1 MLIFWILAALMTM
14 VALAFVLWPLVRR
27 APAEVFSES
36 VEMAVYSS
44 QLGAIEDA
52 EQAGRIAEEDA
63 KATRTEVK
71 RRMLAK
77 VRQRKREAEGAGVR
91 RPMGARERATIL
103 VLLGVATPLLAL
115 TIYLSGGRPDL
126 PDEPFGAR
134 SAERAAAGVPS
145 QEEQALVRE
154 LAERMAKHP
163 EDPRGWVL
171 LGAAYVR
178 QNRYDEAV
186 AAYDNANARKPGDA
200 DILAALG
207 EAEVLQA
214 GGEITEEARVNFE
227 AAKSAAPGNMRARY
241 FLALAQAQA
250 GDFAGAATAWSE
262 LIKDAPADAPWR
274 KMVEAQI
281 AQAKRASEGSNDLL
295 AGANAEQMAKLSPA
309 ERQAMIEQMVAR
321 LAARLDQSPRD
332 LDGWLRLAKS
342 YSVLGE
348 PQRAVTAL
356 NKAAEAFRGDAAA
369 LQQINRARAG
379 LGPSTGTFGAEN

>member
-1 MLIFWILAALMTM
+1 MLTFWILAALMTM
-14 VALAFVLWPLVRR
+14 VALAFMLWPLVRR
-27 APAEVFSES
+27 GPTAVSSEN

-44 QLGAIEDA
+44 QLAAIDDA
-52 EQAGRIAEEDA
+52 ERARRISEEDA

-77 VRQRKREAEGAGVR
+77 VRQRKREAEGVGPK
-91 RPMGARERATIL
+91 RPLGTRERITVL
-103 VLLGVATPLLAL
+103 LLLGVAIPVLAL
-115 TIYLSGGRPDL
+115 AIYLSGGRPDL
-126 PDEPFGAR
+126 PDKPFGAR

-145 QEEQALVRE
+145 QEEQVLVRQ

-163 EDPRGWVL
+163 EDPRGWAL

-214 GGEITEEARVNFE
+214 GGEITEEARANFE
-227 AAKSAAPGNMRARY
+227 AARSSAPGNLRARY
-241 FLALAQAQA
+241 FLALARAQA
-250 GDFAGAATAWSE
+250 GDFSGAAGEWSA

-281 AQAKRASEGSNDLL
+281 AQAKRAGVGSNDLL
-295 AGANAEQMAKLSPA
+295 AGANGEQIARLSPA
-309 ERQAMIEQMVAR
+309 ERQAMIERMVAQ

-348 PQRAVTAL
+348 PQRAITAL
-356 NKAAEAFRGDAAA
+356 NKAAETFRGDERA
-369 LQQINRARAG
+369 LQQINSARAA
-379 LGPSTGTFGAEN
+379 LGPAAGTFGAGD